1 VNCILVDDG
10 LIVNI
15 LSLKTMKELGIPM
28 NELSLSYLM
37 IQGFNQGGQNVMGK
51 IRLAIHME
59 DMESNALFHVIDVVV
74 MSQSHKL
81 IFIA

>member
-1 VNCILVDDG
+1 
-10 LIVNI
+10 
-15 LSLKTMKELGIPM
+15 
-28 NELSLSYLM
+28 M

-74 MSQSHKL
+74 MSRSHKL
-81 IFIA
+81 IIIA